1 MQGAVVSIPAGHKVT
16 VEESPKS
23 TEFLGRSF
31 AMDSLE
37 FLRWLAVY
45 FHDDLLTLRVALFLM
60 GSQEPGGLIKTTQKE
75 LATALGA
82 HRVHVNRSVGVL
94 YRIGVVHMVQRGMYQ
109 LNPQASL
116 RGGVVEVEEA
126 EPRAFATGARV
137 KRKIDQ
143 LALIEAID
151 VDPKVLG
158 QFKNLTLPE
167 PHPRKRRLPKQPIGD
182 EAAEG

>member
-1 MQGAVVSIPAGHKVT
+1 
-16 VEESPKS
+16 
-23 TEFLGRSF
+23 
-31 AMDSLE
+31 MDSLE

-60 GSQEPGGLIKTTQKE
+60 GSQEPGGLIRATQKE
-75 LATALGA
+75 IATALSA

-94 YRIGVVHMVQRGMYQ
+94 YRLGVVHMVQRGMYQ

-126 EPRAFATGARV
+126 EPRAFSTGAKV

-143 LALIEAID
+143 LVLID
-151 VDPKVLG
+151 SLDLDPKVLDE
-158 QFKNLTLPE
+158 FKNLKLPA
-167 PHPRKRRLPKQPIGD
+167 PHPRKRKRKNEPVCD